1 MILLIGATGQ
11 AQVGAALV
19 AQLQARKL
27 PFRVLAHTPASFD
40 RLTKEG
46 IEAIL
51 ADDTHPGQLAAAF
64 QDIDRFFLLT
74 PGSPDQPT
82 LERRLVDAARQAGV
96 RHVVKLSVLGAG
108 DPDVSLL
115 RSHSASEQLIR
126 QSGLDYTFLRPNAF
140 LQNLGTREV
149 ARIKQYSS
157 FANANGD
164 GVVSLID
171 TRDIAAVAATALS
184 SDRSIGQTY
193 ELTGPEA
200 LSYTQIARTFTALLG
215 RPITDLALS
224 DDAYQSALLSAGLPA
239 WRAEG
244 LSALSRFYRAGKG
257 AVVTDAV
264 EQITG
269 QPARTLDTYLADH
282 HALFQ

>member
-11 AQVGAALV
+11 AQIGAALK

-40 RLTKEG
+40 RLTQEG

-74 PGSPDQPT
+74 PGSPDQPA
-82 LERRLVDAARQAGV
+82 LERRLVEAARQAGV

-115 RSHSASEQLIR
+115 RYHGASEQFIR
-126 QSGLDYTFLRPNAF
+126 QSGIGYTFLRPNAF
-140 LQNLGTREV
+140 LQNLGTRDV
-149 ARIKQYSS
+149 AQIKQYGSL
-157 FANANGD
+157 ANSIGD
-164 GVVSLID
+164 GAVSMID
-171 TRDIAAVAATALS
+171 TRDIAVVAATTLS
-184 SDRSIGQTY
+184 SDRLIGQTC
-193 ELTGPEA
+193 ELTGPAA
-200 LSYTQIARTFTALLG
+200 LSYAEIARTLTALLD
-215 RPITDLALS
+215 RPITYRALS
-224 DDAYQSALLSAGLPA
+224 DDAYRSALLSVGLPA

-244 LSALSRFYRAGKG
+244 VSALYRFYRTGKG
-257 AVVTDAV
+257 AVVTDTV
-264 EQITG
+264 ERITG
-269 QPARTLDTYLADH
+269 QPARSLSAYLADH
-282 HALFQ
+282 RALFL